1 LGPRGTALAWSVAV
15 VEAGYIWAN
24 STSVHFLGAPFDGC
38 EQSGPGR
45 EESLDEMLDCT
56 QLKNVDTTIG

>member
-1 LGPRGTALAWSVAV
+1 VAV